1 MKYFFIVTV
10 ILNLLFTK
18 LDNDKEE
25 SEFELETQIRLYFQG

>member
-18 LDNDKEE
+18 LDKEE